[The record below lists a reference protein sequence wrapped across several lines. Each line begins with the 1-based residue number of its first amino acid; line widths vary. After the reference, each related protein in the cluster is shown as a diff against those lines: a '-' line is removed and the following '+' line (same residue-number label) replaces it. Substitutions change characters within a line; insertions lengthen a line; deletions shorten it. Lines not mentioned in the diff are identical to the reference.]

1 MAITLYGF
9 DGSTY
14 VRTVRMLL
22 AEKGA
27 QYDQVPVHVLKGEPR
42 QPEHLAR
49 HPFGKVP
56 VVDHD
61 GFRILETSA
70 IAPYLDE
77 VLPGPSFVPDNA
89 KDRAR
94 MRMAIG
100 IIDSYGYDALVGV
113 AGYHLFPDFIGGKNE
128 ESRQQCMKTSKLV
141 LQELMKV
148 RSDDNFIAG
157 ERRSLADFHL
167 APICFYVAL
176 TPDAGEVFG
185 VKGFTPWWVRMQALP
200 SYEFDRAAIG
210 LTGLPPGLAGD
221 QKAKPD
227 WNCSGSAQHVP
238 YCVTA
243 LLRAGNLTSVHSRLR
258 RDWRRFLTK

>member
-77 VLPGPSFVPDNA
+77 VLPGPSFMPDNA

-100 IIDSYGYDALVGV
+100 SSTPMATTRSSEWRAITC
-113 AGYHLFPDFIGGKNE
+113 
-128 ESRQQCMKTSKLV
+128 SR
-141 LQELMKV
+141 
-148 RSDDNFIAG
+148 I
-157 ERRSLADFHL
+157 SLAGR
-167 APICFYVAL
+167 
-176 TPDAGEVFG
+176 T
-185 VKGFTPWWVRMQALP
+185 R
-200 SYEFDRAAIG
+200 
-210 LTGLPPGLAGD
+210 
-221 QKAKPD
+221 
-227 WNCSGSAQHVP
+227 
-238 YCVTA
+238 
-243 LLRAGNLTSVHSRLR
+243 RAGSNA
-258 RDWRRFLTK
+258 

>member
-77 VLPGPSFVPDNA
+77 VLPGPSFMPDNA

-148 RSDDNFIAG
+148 RGDDNFIAG

-185 VKGFTPWWVRMQALP
+185 VKGFTPWWERMQALP
-200 SYEFDRAAIG
+200 SYESTTPQLG
-210 LTGLPPGLAGD
+210 
-221 QKAKPD
+221 
-227 WNCSGSAQHVP
+227 
-238 YCVTA
+238 
-243 LLRAGNLTSVHSRLR
+243 
-258 RDWRRFLTK
+258 

>member
-1 MAITLYGF
+1 MGSRRGPGF
-9 DGSTY
+9 ES
-14 VRTVRMLL
+14 
-22 AEKGA
+22 A

-56 VVDHD
+56 VVDYD
-61 GFRILETSA
+61 GFRILDIQRDRAVSK
-70 IAPYLDE
+70 
-77 VLPGPSFVPDNA
+77 PGAARPVVHTGTTQ

-94 MRMAIG
+94 MRWR
-100 IIDSYGYDALVGV
+100 SESLTPYGYDALVGV

-128 ESRQQCMKTSKLV
+128 ESRQQCLKTSKLV

-176 TPDAGEVFG
+176 TPDAGG
-185 VKGFTPWWVRMQALP
+185 GF
-200 SYEFDRAAIG
+200 
-210 LTGLPPGLAGD
+210 
-221 QKAKPD
+221 
-227 WNCSGSAQHVP
+227 SG
-238 YCVTA
+238 
-243 LLRAGNLTSVHSRLR
+243 
-258 RDWRRFLTK
+258 